1 MAENERKVYI
11 NFFGQLKIRTIYGA
25 ITEKELNSNQM
36 KKLIAYLVL
45 NRKSLISVDILTAIL
60 WPQGTE
66 DPYGSL
72 RGLVFRLRKILKS
85 IFPDEDFII
94 AQNGSYVVNNKFD
107 LVVDSEQLTVIS
119 KYNINSV
126 AAKSFLD
133 NTCYPFME
141 SLSTDIWGL
150 PVCTFY
156 NTRLI
161 TYLSTVISKMIDEK
175 DYDDA
180 IHYASKGL
188 VIDHLSEELH
198 TLIIVSLIKKGCR
211 KLALNHYNNTIEMFK
226 AEYGIVP
233 TKNFTKILGSIF
245 SGEEY

>member
-1 MAENERKVYI
+1 MDDKRVYI
-11 NFFGQLKIRTIYGA
+11 NFFGQLQIRTAYGS
-25 ITEKELNSNQM
+25 ISEKELNSNQM

-60 WPQGTE
+60 WPQGNE
-66 DPYGSL
+66 DPYTSL
-72 RGLVFRLRKILKS
+72 RGLVFRLRKALKI
-85 IFPDEDFII
+85 IFPDEDFIV
-94 AQNGSYVVNNKFD
+94 AQNGSYVINKCFN
-107 LVVDSEQLTVIS
+107 LVVDAEQLKVIS
-119 KYNINSV
+119 KYSINSA

-133 NTCYPFME
+133 HACYPFLE
-141 SLSTDIWGL
+141 SLSSDIWGL

-161 TYLSTVISKMIDEK
+161 TYLCTAISKMIDEK

-198 TLIIVSLIKKGCR
+198 LLIIDALIRKGCR
-211 KLALNHYNNTIEMFK
+211 KLALNHYENTVKMFQN
-226 AEYGIVP
+226 EYGINP
-233 TKNFTKILGSIF
+233 TKSFTSVKYRIVTGD
-245 SGEEY
+245 E